1 MASQWSVVGGGGWLE
16 GGDNE
21 TCTLEPE
28 GREDTPVMVAAGLEP
43 RGDMSANRS
52 NGSKLRL
59 PCEAAT
65 TCVDEGAD
73 PALGEGGD
81 PSELQGTA
89 PGRSRVREEMAA
101 TVPVDEEAAITH

>member
-1 MASQWSVVGGGGWLE
+1 MVGGGGRLE
-16 GGDNE
+16 GGDDDE
-21 TCTLEPE
+21 TCILEPE

-43 RGDMSANRS
+43 RGVMSANRP

-65 TCVDEGAD
+65 TCVGEGAD
-73 PALGEGGD
+73 PTLGEGTD
-81 PSELQGTA
+81 PGELQGTA
-89 PGRSRVREEMAA
+89 PGRSKVREEMAA